1 MLKKKWL
8 GVTFM
13 MALATGAFAFSGQT
27 RATLAGLVS
36 KTDDAFS
43 AQTQGGNASRA
54 AAASQNPQGA
64 HEIPQFAVYRQ
75 LFRHYVFLKEK
86 AAEKEQRG
94 GDGSSFRGLHKRK
107 AGLDEKQAEALDRI
121 ATETDDAVTRL
132 DERAKK
138 ITDKIRAQ
146 YPEGKLPPGQSP
158 PPFPEELK
166 AMQKQR
172 NETILRGRD
181 RLREALGEQ
190 EFRRFDE
197 YVQQNVASGMKPIN
211 FDRPRHM
218 FPDSPRLNGG
228 PRKGAGNP
236 AGSPLPGG
244 WSEIK

>member
-8 GVTFM
+8 GVVCM
-13 MALATGAFAFSGQT
+13 MTLATGAFAFSGQT
-27 RATLAGLVS
+27 RTTLAGLIATTS
-36 KTDDAFS
+36 NAFS
-43 AQTQGGNASRA
+43 TPAQSGHASLA
-54 AAASQNPQGA
+54 VAASQSPQGTP
-64 HEIPQFAVYRQ
+64 ETPQHAVYRQ
-75 LFRHYVFLKEK
+75 LFRHFVFLKEK

-94 GDGSSFRGLHKRK
+94 EDGSSFRGFHKRK

-121 ATETDDAVTRL
+121 ATETDDSVTKL

-146 YPEGKLPPGQSP
+146 YPEGKLPPGQQP

-190 EFRRFDE
+190 EFQRFDD
-197 YVQQNVASGMKPIN
+197 YVQQNVASRMKPIN
-211 FDRPRHM
+211 FDRPRPT
-218 FPDSPRLNGG
+218 FPDGQPLNVG
-228 PRKGAGNP
+228 PRKAAGQS
-236 AGSPLPGG
+236 GQ
-244 WSEIK
+244 